1 MPPALRQA
9 RRCSPTAGPPPR
21 EGRRETV
28 GFGWCSRRCGC
39 RCAADI
45 KHAEWEAK
53 KGTKGVRLKSGGY
66 ERSRSRAHDVEYFR
80 IPVVKRAL
88 RNTLFCAYI
97 ALFSLV
103 VFSRGEHATLAD
115 AFADA
120 RHYQIETLFALWT
133 IALVVDELH
142 QFHSM
147 EHYFNS
153 VWNQLDLCAYSP
165 SSPLSPRGGSPPAP
179 TFPRRRAAAST
190 RARPAAAAS
199 AVAVTAAATTTT
211 ATTCSRASTLLFGA
225 AAILFLGCCSNFKHT
240 SSWVLLVIIGE
251 MMNDVASF
259 MAIFVV
265 FLLGIL
271 HHSRR

>member
-1 MPPALRQA
+1 MKDDEKLSGFWLVLASLWMPLR
-9 RRCSPTAGPPPR
+9 C
-21 EGRRETV
+21 V
-28 GFGWCSRRCGC
+28 
-39 RCAADI
+39 DI

-53 KGTKGVRLKSGGY
+53 KGTKGVRPKEWRLSEPQPLSCTKRY
-66 ERSRSRAHDVEYFR
+66 VEYFR

-153 VWNQLDLCAYSP
+153 VWNQLDLCAYS
-165 SSPLSPRGGSPPAP
+165 LLIAALATGGSPPAP
-179 TFPRRRAAAST
+179 TSPRCRAAAST
-190 RARPAAAAS
+190 PAATAAAS
-199 AVAVTAAATTTT
+199 AAVVRAATATATT
-211 ATTCSRASTLLFGA
+211 ATPCWRRRRRCSSARRRSRSSCGS
-225 AAILFLGCCSNFKHT
+225 CSNFKHT
-240 SSWVLLVIIGE
+240 SSSV
-251 MMNDVASF
+251 SC
-259 MAIFVV
+259 
-265 FLLGIL
+265 
-271 HHSRR
+271 S